1 MYERFRQQIGGF
13 VKRFSEKELK
23 SEDLEREMEELEL
36 ILVHNDVALETAENI
51 LEGIKGELSGQKV
64 GRFEKP
70 GRVLKSA
77 LKSSIQ
83 GIFKGVEKID
93 LVELLHGNEEKPFK
107 ILFVGINGTG
117 KTTTIAKMAHL
128 FKKLGF
134 TVVLACSD
142 TYRTGAIEQLGIHAE
157 RVGVKMIKQMYGADP
172 AAVAYDAVE
181 HARARRIDVVMIDTA
196 GRQHTDYN
204 LMGELSKVLRVTE
217 PDLVILVVDSLTGN
231 DALAQ
236 AKEFLSG
243 VGFDG
248 VVLTKMDADA
258 KGGAAVSIV
267 DQTRKPILYVGTGQ
281 DYGDLKKFDERE
293 FVENILG
300 KNG

>member
-1 MYERFRQQIGGF
+1 MFERFRQQLGGF
-13 VKRFSEKELK
+13 VKRVSEKEL
-23 SEDLEREMEELEL
+23 SGEDLEREMGELEL
-36 ILVHNDVALETAENI
+36 ILVQNDVALETAEDI
-51 LEGIKGELSGQKV
+51 LEGVKEELSGQRI

-70 GRVLKSA
+70 GVLLKSA
-77 LKSSIQ
+77 LKGSIQ
-83 GIFKGVEKID
+83 GIFDGVGKID
-93 LVELLHGNEEKPFK
+93 LVELLRRKEGKPFK
-107 ILFVGINGTG
+107 MLFVGINGTG
-117 KTTTIAKMAHL
+117 KTTTIAKMAYL
-128 FKKLGF
+128 LKSLGF
-134 TVVLACSD
+134 TLVLACSD

-157 RVGVKMIKQMYGADP
+157 RVGVKVIRQMYGADP

-181 HARARRIDVVMIDTA
+181 HARARGIDVVMIDTA

-204 LMGELSKVLRVTE
+204 LMMELSKVLRVVE

-236 AKEFLSG
+236 AKEFLRG

-267 DQTRKPILYVGTGQ
+267 DQTGKPILYVGTGQ
-281 DYGDLKKFDERE
+281 DYGDLKEFDERE
-293 FVENILG
+293 FVETILG
-300 KNG
+300 KDR